1 MKGSIKIAHIVLNA
15 FDLILEDSEENEL
28 EIYDKKNNIVG
39 KLDVET
45 FKIKMNANF
54 NNNVLSATLTTFR
67 LPTTIVE
74 GPGVLRR
81 RPPTTDYCFSF
92 NLTKSD
98 QANISG
104 RFNIITYGNPANLRC
119 ACTLQLHYVDSNGKK
134 IQITSDGSVPLQVNC
149 KDNDSN
155 EVLRIAVGNYT
166 EKGIFHRV
174 DTGKYPK
181 GHNYRSCKALELTEN
196 TKDIKIKLLN
206 KERKE
211 EDGNVASYTYIKEL
225 KEAKKYEKSYIAK
238 DEELIQ
244 KGELAH
250 EYDPTISTCLK
261 KLSELLQIGDVSLFN
276 NIISMCFDIYSD
288 KVFETLT
295 GFEREKFYHDNS
307 QSLVEA
313 YFGVPKDENGKAM
326 YK

>member
-1 MKGSIKIAHIVLNA
+1 MKGSIKVAQIVLNA
-15 FDLILEDSEENEL
+15 FDLILEDSEKKEL
-28 EIYDKKNNIVG
+28 EIYDKNNNIVG
-39 KLDVET
+39 KLNDEDSRI
-45 FKIKMNANF
+45 KIYANY
-54 NNNVLSATLTTFR
+54 NNNILSATLLKFK

-74 GPGVLRR
+74 RPGVLRR
-81 RPPTTDYCFSF
+81 RPTTTDYCFRF
-92 NLTKSD
+92 ILANGEKSYI
-98 QANISG
+98 NG
-104 RFNIITYGNPANLRC
+104 KFNITTYGNPANLRC
-119 ACTLQLHYVDSNGKK
+119 ACTLLLHYVDANGKK
-134 IQITSDGSVPLQVNC
+134 IQITSDGSVPLQVNSE
-149 KDNDSN
+149 DNDSK
-155 EVLRIAVGNYT
+155 EVLRISVGNYT

-174 DTGKYPK
+174 VRGKYPK

-211 EDGNVASYTYIKEL
+211 EDGNVATYTYIKEF
-225 KEAKKYEKSYIAK
+225 KEAKKYEKSYIPK
-238 DEELIQ
+238 DEEIIQ

-261 KLSELLQIGDVSLFN
+261 KISELFQIGDVSLFN
-276 NIISMCFDIYSD
+276 NIISMCFDDYSD

-295 GFEREKFYHDNS
+295 GFEREKFYQDKS

-326 YK
+326 FK